1 MHITKIELENI
12 KSHVDSKFEFSRG
25 STAITGPN
33 GAGKT
38 TLIEAVAWT
47 LFDLLDYKKDDFVRR
62 GAKKGVARVRFES
75 GLDEREYTVYRDTG
89 TGYYVYDPGL
99 KIRIA
104 DKKEEVLRFLWN
116 HLGVEPGT
124 DLQSLFKQAIGVP
137 QGTLTA
143 IFLATAADRKRTF
156 DALLKVEEYRR
167 GADELLK
174 TQRVVESQISLV
186 REKIARSEGELNRLD
201 AVKEESR
208 MASDEAASFV
218 AEQEAIAA
226 AVAEKASS
234 VASMDEREAALAELA
249 SELQTVS
256 NEKLRIEAAVE
267 QKRSEFEESK
277 LAAAKIEMVRDDAGR
292 HIAALGRLQ
301 ELERERAER
310 DRLKTELLKVKNAEA
325 AVRAEERHIRLQMAA
340 IENSHKEIVLLRP
353 LVDEQT
359 KAEKEIAELRSKQA
373 NLRFR
378 LDQAAELEE
387 KLKALRSAFAQ
398 NKAALEQAVA
408 AKATAAM
415 LPEQQRRQAL
425 IVTELANLR
434 AGLERDE
441 RFQSEIKNGL
451 CPILS
456 EKCLNLKEG
465 QTLEGFVKTKF
476 EDVRERIKVLETEH
490 LQLDRELTVSR
501 DAERV
506 AVRVSSLEERAVEI
520 EAEGKRLRSELDAI
534 AIAGDENAALDA
546 TLRDAEKR
554 LQSLD
559 DPRGRISILERDAG
573 KETEV
578 RETVTKIES
587 NIERLENDRRL
598 LVEQL
603 DDFKELDENL
613 AGTIITRDS
622 TSEAH
627 RTFLVFESLAKDL
640 EARTA
645 TLDKANADHHAI
657 MERIRAIEADVES
670 AKGSYDREVHRAE
683 KEQLAAMR
691 LAQAEIG
698 VRLENAV
705 RRQNEIR
712 AEMDRLEQIKV
723 DLGDVMKERDRL
735 EGVLGL
741 TVFIRDTLKEA
752 APLVARNYVFHVS
765 HEANQLF
772 REITG
777 SAERTLKWA
786 DDYGIVLEEGGY
798 ERPFQSLSGGEQM
811 AAALSVRL
819 ALLKQLSDIRI
830 AFFDEPTTNMDAERR
845 ENLAQQI
852 GQITFFDQLFV
863 ISHDDTFE
871 GYMDHEIRVG
881 E

>member
-208 MASDEAASFV
+208 MASDEAARFV
-218 AEQEAIAA
+218 SEQEAIAA

-234 VASMDEREAALAELA
+234 VASMDERQAALAELA
-249 SELQTVS
+249 SELQAVS

-310 DRLKTELLKVKNAEA
+310 DRLKTELLKVENAEA
-325 AVRAEERHIRLQMAA
+325 AVRAEERQIRLQMAA

-359 KAEKEIAELRSKQA
+359 QAEKEIAELRSKQA

-546 TLRDAEKR
+546 TLRDAEER

-603 DDFKELDENL
+603 DDFKELDKNL

-640 EARTA
+640 EARKA
-645 TLDKANADHHAI
+645 NLDKANADHHAI

-670 AKGSYDREVHRAE
+670 AKGSYDREVHRAG

-723 DLGDVMKERDRL
+723 ELGDVMKERDRL

>member
-208 MASDEAASFV
+208 MASDEAARFV
-218 AEQEAIAA
+218 SEQEAIAA

-249 SELQTVS
+249 SELQAVS

-310 DRLKTELLKVKNAEA
+310 DRLKTELLKVENAEA

-546 TLRDAEKR
+546 TLRDAEER

-603 DDFKELDENL
+603 DDFKELDKNL

-640 EARTA
+640 EARKA
-645 TLDKANADHHAI
+645 NLDKANADHHAI
-657 MERIRAIEADVES
+657 MERFRAIEADVES
-670 AKGSYDREVHRAE
+670 AKGSYDREVHRAG

-723 DLGDVMKERDRL
+723 ELGDVMKERDRL

>member
-62 GAKKGVARVRFES
+62 GAKKGVARVTFES

-167 GADELLK
+167 GADELIK
-174 TQRVVESQISLV
+174 TQRVVENQISLG

-208 MASDEAASFV
+208 KANDEAARFA
-218 AEQEAIAA
+218 AEKEALGTS
-226 AVAEKASS
+226 VAEKMRS
-234 VASMDEREAALAELA
+234 VASMDEREATLAKLVAELQA
-249 SELQTVS
+249 LT
-256 NEKLRIEAAVE
+256 NEKSRIEATVG

-277 LAAAKIEMVRDDAGR
+277 LAAAKIDAVREDAGR
-292 HIAALGRLQ
+292 HIAILGRMQ
-301 ELERERAER
+301 ELERERVER
-310 DRLKTELLKVKNAEA
+310 DRLKTELVKVENAEA
-325 AVRAEERHIRLQMAA
+325 AVRTEERHVRLHLAA
-340 IENSHKEIVLLRP
+340 IENSHKEIASLRP
-353 LVDEQT
+353 LVDEQART
-359 KAEKEIAELRSKQA
+359 EKEIAELRSKHA
-373 NLRFR
+373 NLRVR
-378 LDQAAELEE
+378 LDQAAMLEE
-387 KLKALRSAFAQ
+387 KLKTLRSAFAQ
-398 NKAALEQAVA
+398 NKAALEEALA
-408 AKATAAM
+408 AKATASM
-415 LPEQQRRQAL
+415 LAQQQSRQGL
-425 IVTELANLR
+425 ILAELANLR

-456 EKCLNLKEG
+456 EKCLNLRDG
-465 QTLEGFVKTKF
+465 QTLEGFVTAKF
-476 EDVRERIKVLETEH
+476 DEVHERISQLETEH
-490 LQLDRELTVSR
+490 LQLDRELTISR
-501 DAERV
+501 DAERI
-506 AVRVSSLEERAVEI
+506 AVRVSPLEERADEI

-534 AIAGDENAALDA
+534 AIAVDEIEATEA
-546 TLRDAEKR
+546 TLREAEAR

-559 DPRGRISILERDAG
+559 NPRGRISILERDAN

-578 RETVTKIES
+578 RENITKIES

-598 LVEQL
+598 LTEQL
-603 DDFKELDENL
+603 DDFKELDKKL
-613 AGTIITRDS
+613 SDAISTRDS

-627 RTFLVFESLAKDL
+627 RTFLIFETMANDVD
-640 EARTA
+640 ARQA
-645 TLDKANADHHAI
+645 ALDKANSDHEAI
-657 MERIRAIEADVES
+657 NEKIRRVENGVGS
-670 AKGSYDREVHRAE
+670 ARESYDSEAHRTE

-691 LAQAEIG
+691 LEQAEVG

-712 AEMDRLEQIKV
+712 TELDRFEQIRV
-723 DLGDVMKERDRL
+723 ELGDELKERDRL
-735 EGVLGL
+735 ESVLGL

-765 HEANQLF
+765 HEANQMF

-871 GYMDHEIRVG
+871 GYMDHEIRVDA
-881 E
+881 